1 MKTNILLGSS
11 VIWGFFSPEVWKNGF
26 ILLSL
31 RPVNIAHGDCP
42 PVSLFFLHKIRVLC
56 RKDFLTEEN
65 ESVVLKDRF
74 FLLPL

>member
-1 MKTNILLGSS
+1 MYRRRGFDSLG
-11 VIWGFFSPEVWKNGF
+11 GNQDETKSPAGKK
-26 ILLSL
+26 III
-31 RPVNIAHGDCP
+31 PIKIAHLKLR
-42 PVSLFFLHKIRVLC
+42 SYYMFALFCLHKIRVLC